1 MSGTHDKLYHGNKF
15 HHWKFSDLVLDLNY
29 FSFSHHNPYP
39 NPTYLPKHEFLNPN
53 NQFHQ
58 RIWYAEYYSVH
69 AYMVW
74 SQKFRKSEIS
84 LDTGVQ
90 VSGEISDFEPCAH
103 VQSNILH
110 IKYAEKIGKGLEF
123 GVQVSVSV

>member
-1 MSGTHDKLYHGNKF
+1 
-15 HHWKFSDLVLDLNY
+15 
-29 FSFSHHNPYP
+29 
-39 NPTYLPKHEFLNPN
+39 
-53 NQFHQ
+53 
-58 RIWYAEYYSVH
+58 
-69 AYMVW
+69 MVW